1 MRSEASLTAV
11 PPADR
16 VRVAS
21 SNTPAARAW
30 RRFRRSKLALV
41 GLVIVSAIA
50 LLALAAPIVASR
62 DPLKN
67 DLLNRS
73 KPPSAENIFGTDRTG
88 RDVFARTVYGGRISI
103 MVGVVAVTLSVTI
116 GTVMGLISGFYGG
129 IVDNIV
135 MRITDVIMSFPP
147 IVIILASVPI
157 TASLL
162 PSDSSIFGIMAVI
175 GLLTWPQ
182 LARLIRGQ
190 TLILR
195 SADYVTAAHSL
206 GASKARQMFVHVLP
220 QCLAPLMVFGT
231 FGIANA
237 ILLEAGLSFLGQGVQ
252 PPTPSWG
259 NMVESAR
266 SLDILEN
273 LPWTWFAPG
282 IFIVMTVIS
291 INFIGDALR
300 DAVDPKS
307 R

>member
-1 MRSEASLTAV
+1 M
-11 PPADR
+11 P
-16 VRVAS
+16 

-30 RRFRRSKLALV
+30 RRFRRSKLAVLGVFLV
-41 GLVIVSAIA
+41 ALMAI
-50 LLALAAPIVASR
+50 LAIGAPLIAQY

-67 DLLNRS
+67 DLLNRA
-73 KPPSAENIFGTDRTG
+73 KPPTLDHWFGTDRTG
-88 RDVFARTVYGGRISI
+88 RDVFARTIYGGRISL
-103 MVGVVAVTLSVTI
+103 MVGLVAVTLSVTI

-129 IVDNIV
+129 IVDNFV
-135 MRITDVIMSFPP
+135 MRLTDVIMSFPP
-147 IVIILASVPI
+147 IVIIMASIPI
-157 TASLL
+157 TANLIS
-162 PSDSSIFGIMAVI
+162 SDNSILAMMAVI

-190 TLILR
+190 TLIIR
-195 SADYVTAAHSL
+195 ETDYVTASASL

-220 QCLAPLMVFGT
+220 QCLAPLMVFAT

-273 LPWTWFAPG
+273 LPWTWVAPG
-282 IFIVMTVIS
+282 LFTVITVVS

-307 R
+307 K